1 MAMEQLEAQDIL
13 TKLKISDYPQMNKD
27 ARRNFHRDISK
38 RAFPVKKAVKFDDL
52 EKVLGI

>member
-1 MAMEQLEAQDIL
+1 MAMEQLEARDIL